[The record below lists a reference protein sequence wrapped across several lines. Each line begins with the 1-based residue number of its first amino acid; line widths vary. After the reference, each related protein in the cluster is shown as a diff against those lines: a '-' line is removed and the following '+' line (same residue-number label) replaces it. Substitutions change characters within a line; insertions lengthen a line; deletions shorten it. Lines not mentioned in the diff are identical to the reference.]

1 LREILY
7 PLHAKVAKFAAKFTA
22 KETLRKPRL
31 YKYFF
36 RKLPLN
42 KHIMALKAIYNTS
55 LSLLTDLYQLTM
67 AYGYWKNNIHNK
79 EAIFHLFYRKQPFGS
94 GYSISAGLQPAIE
107 YLEKLTFED
116 DDIEYLKTLKGNDG
130 KELFPVEFLKYL
142 SEFKLELDIDAIPE
156 GTVVFPNEPLIKV
169 KGPLLQCQIVET
181 ALLNIVNFQT
191 LVATKAA
198 RIKNKANNETVMEF
212 GLRRAQGIDGGLS
225 ASRASYIGGADST
238 SNVLAGK
245 LFDIPISG
253 THAHSWILS
262 FDNELDAFEAYA
274 DALPNNCVFLVDT
287 FDTTKGIEN
296 AITVGKKLREKG
308 KELAGIRLD
317 SGDLAYL
324 SIKARKMLDNAGFP
338 KAKVIVSNDLDENLL
353 RSLKSQGAKID
364 TWGIGTKLATAFD
377 QPALGGVY
385 KLSAIKEKGKWI
397 NKIKLSEQSIK
408 INNPGDQQVRRFYV
422 NNKYRFDMIYDE
434 NSNIGDSPLAIDP
447 SDSTRR
453 IKVRPH
459 LFEYKDLLVPI
470 FRKGKL
476 TYSSPNLNEI
486 RNNTLKELQKLDP
499 SIKRLEFP
507 HNYPVGLE
515 ESLYNTRHNLIVK
528 LREQ

>member
-1 LREILY
+1 
-7 PLHAKVAKFAAKFTA
+7 
-22 KETLRKPRL
+22 
-31 YKYFF
+31 
-36 RKLPLN
+36 
-42 KHIMALKAIYNTS
+42 MALKAIYNTS

-67 AYGYWKNNIHNK
+67 AYGYWKSNIHNK
-79 EAIFHLFYRKQPFGS
+79 EAIFHLFYRKQPFSG
-94 GYSISAGLQPAIE
+94 GYSITAGLQTAIE
-107 YLEKLTFED
+107 YLQDFKFAED
-116 DDIEYLKTLKGNDG
+116 DIDYLRTLKGNDG
-130 KELFPVEFLKYL
+130 KKLFPSEFLNYL
-142 SEFKLELDIDAIPE
+142 SELKLELDIDAIPE

-169 KGPLLQCQIVET
+169 KGSLLQCQIIET

-198 RIKNKANNETVMEF
+198 RIKNKAKDETVMEF

-225 ASRASYIGGADST
+225 ASRASYVGGIDST

-245 LFDIPISG
+245 LFDIPIAG

-262 FDNELDAFEAYA
+262 FDNELEAFEAYA

-287 FDTTKGIEN
+287 FDTTKGIKN
-296 AITVGKKLREKG
+296 AIKVGQKLKEKG

-324 SIKARKMLDNAGFP
+324 SIKARKMLDEAGFTN
-338 KAKVIVSNDLDENLL
+338 AKVIVSNDLDENLL

-385 KLSAIKEKGKWI
+385 KLSAIKENGDWV

-408 INNPGDQQVRRFYV
+408 INNPGNQQVRRFFV
-422 NNKYRFDMIYDE
+422 NNKYRFDMIYDV
-434 NSNIGDSPLAIDP
+434 NFKLNKSPLAIDP
-447 SDSTRR
+447 ADSTRR
-453 IKVRPH
+453 IKVKPD
-459 LFEYKDLLVPI
+459 LFEHKDLLAPI

-476 TYSSPNLNEI
+476 VYNSPTLKDI
-486 RNNTLKELQKLDP
+486 RNNTISELQKLDP
-499 SIKRLEFP
+499 TIKRLEFP

-515 ESLYNTRHNLIVK
+515 ENLYNTRHDLIVK